1 MPRRDS
7 EVYPKRKPL
16 KDFTSGN
23 DELKL
28 IPIIPSS
35 AHFVEMDERKKKEGV
50 QGLPSGSF
58 LLYLSEV
65 TVAFLADGGRGGRK

>member
-16 KDFTSGN
+16 KDFTSRN
-23 DELKL
+23 DGLKL

-35 AHFVEMDERKKKEGV
+35 AHFVEMDERK
-50 QGLPSGSF
+50 
-58 LLYLSEV
+58 
-65 TVAFLADGGRGGRK
+65 GRVCRGCLQEISRFISVR